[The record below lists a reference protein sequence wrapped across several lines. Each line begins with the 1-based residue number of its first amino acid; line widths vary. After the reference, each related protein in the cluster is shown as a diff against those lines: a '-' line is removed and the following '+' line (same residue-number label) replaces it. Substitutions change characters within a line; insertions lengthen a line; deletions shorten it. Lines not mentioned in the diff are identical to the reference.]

1 MNHAHSPRKTQIYP
15 LLFLLLAIA
24 LGVYYSASQGTELLN
39 LQGLPL
45 LGKFFQAS
53 LHPDLSGEF
62 LQLTIEAT
70 LTTFA
75 YAVCGSSF
83 SLGLGFILGILS
95 SSIWW
100 QVHCPHWRWRRPI
113 RLGLRGFLAAIRS
126 VHEAIWGLFFLS
138 IWGLDPLTAIAAIT
152 LPFSAIVA
160 KVFAEILEEAPH
172 QPLMALVNA
181 GVPTSNAFIYG
192 LLPQAGLNLLSY
204 NFYRFECALRS
215 ATILGIIG
223 AGGLGF
229 QIFLSLQSLRYEQL
243 WTLFYA
249 LFFLCGL
256 VDLASARLRRYFGC
270 ASRLNLNV
278 APKEINTRRQIGY
291 SGQVKRSSQKISLF
305 QVCILVF
312 GLICLIGACLAYLQ
326 PDWAL
331 IESARSAQLLQD
343 IISQSFSLNFQDIA
357 LVNLL
362 NLSMQTLVMSFL
374 AIIIA
379 SVGATILSFAVA
391 RSIFL
396 PGGILSPNRRQTSP
410 LSRWRANGLF
420 IGSRAFLL
428 IFRAV
433 PSPVWALVI
442 LFITFPGILPGA
454 IALGIHNMGIL
465 GRLMAEGIE
474 NLDDSP
480 IQSLKAQG
488 TPTLSLFL
496 YAILPLSLPQFLAYC
511 LYRWEV
517 CLRESVI
524 VGLVGAGGL
533 GRLLSEQVSSFDYSG
548 IVLTLVCFILL
559 TVLVDG
565 ISQRLRKWLR

>member
-1 MNHAHSPRKTQIYP
+1 M
-15 LLFLLLAIA
+15 
-24 LGVYYSASQGTELLN
+24 GVYYSVSHNTALFN
-39 LQGLPL
+39 IQGLPL

-53 LHPDLSGEF
+53 LHPDLSSEF

-75 YAVCGSSF
+75 YAVCGASF
-83 SLGLGFILGILS
+83 SLGLGSILGILI

-100 QVHCPHWRWRRPI
+100 EVHCPHWRWRQLI
-113 RLGLRGFLAAIRS
+113 RAGLRWLLAAIRS
-126 VHEAIWGLFFLS
+126 VHEAIWGLLFLS
-138 IWGLDPLTAIAAIT
+138 IWGLDPLTAIVAIT

-181 GVPTSNAFIYG
+181 GVPTSNAFMYG

-204 NFYRFECALRS
+204 SFYRFECALRS

-249 LFFLCGL
+249 LFILCGL
-256 VDLASARLRRYFGC
+256 GDFASARLRRYFGC
-270 ASRLNLNV
+270 ASRLDLNV
-278 APKEINTRRQIGY
+278 AAKKINTKQPIT
-291 SGQVKRSSQKISLF
+291 SSEKTKLASQRISLF
-305 QVCILVF
+305 RVLIFIF
-312 GLICLIGACLAYLQ
+312 GLICLITVCWAYLQ
-326 PDWAL
+326 PDWTL
-331 IESARSAQLLQD
+331 IGSARSAQLLQD
-343 IISQSFSLNFQDIA
+343 MVSQSFSLNFQDVPW
-357 LVNLL
+357 VNLL

-374 AIIIA
+374 AIVIA
-379 SVGATILSFAVA
+379 SIGATILSFAAA
-391 RSIFL
+391 RNIFL
-396 PGGILSPNRRQTSP
+396 PGGILSPNRRHISQW
-410 LSRWRANGLF
+410 SRWRANGVF
-420 IGSRAFLL
+420 IGSRALLL

-480 IQSLKAQG
+480 IQSLKVQG

-548 IVLTLVCFILL
+548 IVLTLVCFVLL

-565 ISQRLRKWLR
+565 VSQGLRRRFR